1 MLGLGLL
8 SARGTM
14 EMNLV
19 IIDEC
24 DFDFSTVKTNIPCIL
39 QKLLDKDAKY
49 RRWRMPRDSSADAS
63 WYSLDS
69 LYDENDVGECKR
81 WMRIWW
87 MGHAG

>member
-1 MLGLGLL
+1 MLCLGLL
-8 SARGTM
+8 SDCGTM

-24 DFDFSTVKTNIPCIL
+24 DFDFSTAKTNICIL
-39 QKLLDKDAKY
+39 QELLDKDAKY

-81 WMRIWW
+81 WMRIS
-87 MGHAG
+87 GNR